1 MRVYRSCSCADICCR
16 CPLIIREGI
25 SQFGFFFS
33 GLFLSPH
40 YTWGYIAWL
49 YFWLSPPAVP
59 SLYVRVYRIPDT
71 GRATT
76 ISPLIIREGI
86 SDCKK
91 YKAAAQMSPHYT
103 WGYIAEYK
111 TRREEAAVPSL
122 YVRVYR
128 LIWNL
133 PRIWHCP
140 LIIRE
145 GISNNADMIT
155 ACRWSPHYTWGY
167 IAPADSER
175 LCSCVPSLYVRVY
188 RVHPGFQSLTV
199 SSLIIREGIS
209 PKSGA

>member
-1 MRVYRSCSCADICCR
+1 MRVYRNLVSFFLVYF

-25 SQFGFFFS
+25 SLDFIS
-33 GLFLSPH
+33 GCRPRQSPH
-40 YTWGYIAWL
+40 YTWGYIGFLTLAEQRQL
-49 YFWLSPPAVP
+49 VP
-59 SLYVRVYRIPDT
+59 SLYVRVYRIFLNPIKP
-71 GRATT
+71 ALCH
-76 ISPLIIREGI
+76 LIIREGI